1 MLEHLEAE
9 VDEDPLAESQLVDDL
24 QSGTLDREHAAH
36 ILQVIYQTVID
47 RYYRFIEYNTTTT
60 QSDYGEKI
68 HCLLDFLRLEA
79 AYDRDAWNFA
89 PSEIAHEVLAQ
100 GPRPWL
106 ATAWEEIC
114 GEGVKQNAD
123 GHLQRLSELE
133 SLWGMRLPALADRL
147 AERFL
152 RPLAVNRMRSLIETA
167 RSDARSRRPNSA
179 AFSLLQLEV
188 DRYLEDTHGSGID
201 VPPWLQRLQQEIDR
215 RPTAPRP
222 RSIRGLTPRAI
233 SHQLSTWQRSIMR
246 RRRKRK

>member
-1 MLEHLEAE
+1 MCIRDRASHL
-9 VDEDPLAESQLVDDL
+9 
-24 QSGTLDREHAAH
+24 
-36 ILQVIYQTVID
+36 LQVIYQTIID

-60 QSDYGEKI
+60 QSDYGDKI

-114 GEGVKQNAD
+114 GRGVRQHAD
-123 GHLQRLSELE
+123 GHLQRLAELE
-133 SLWGMRLPALADRL
+133 SLWGMRLPGLTDRL

-152 RPLAVNRMRSLIETA
+152 RPLAVNRMRALVEAA
-167 RSDARSRRPNSA
+167 RADARAQRFPSM
-179 AFSLLQLEV
+179 AFAQLQVEV
-188 DRYLEDTHGSGID
+188 DRYLDETHGSGID
-201 VPPWLQRLQQEIDR
+201 VPPWLQKLEQEIDR
-215 RPTAPRP
+215 RPSPSKPRAAA
-222 RSIRGLTPRAI
+222 GLTPRAI
-233 SHQLSTWQRSIMR
+233 AHQLATWQRSIMR